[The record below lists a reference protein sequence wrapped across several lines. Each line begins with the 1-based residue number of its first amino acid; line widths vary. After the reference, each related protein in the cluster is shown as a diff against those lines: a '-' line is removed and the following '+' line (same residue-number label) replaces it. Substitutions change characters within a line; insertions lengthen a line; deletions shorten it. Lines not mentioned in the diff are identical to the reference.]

1 MQKRTTQMKKFV
13 EYCKL
18 CYDELAHKVTWPT
31 RKELTQSAVVVLSAS
46 LIIALVVWVMDV
58 CFEQFMKLVYP
69 G

>member
-1 MQKRTTQMKKFV
+1 MKKFV

-31 RKELTQSAVVVLSAS
+31 YKELTQSAVVVLSAS
-46 LIIALVVWVMDV
+46 LIIAVVVWVMDI
-58 CFEQFMKLVYP
+58 CFENIMKFVYP

>member
-1 MQKRTTQMKKFV
+1 MKKIV
-13 EYCKL
+13 EYFKL

-46 LIIALVVWVMDV
+46 LIIAFVVWVMDV

>member
-1 MQKRTTQMKKFV
+1 MQIRIEQMKKFV
-13 EYCKL
+13 EYCKT

-46 LIIALVVWVMDV
+46 LIIAFVVWVMDIV
-58 CFEQFMKLVYP
+58 FENLMKFVYP